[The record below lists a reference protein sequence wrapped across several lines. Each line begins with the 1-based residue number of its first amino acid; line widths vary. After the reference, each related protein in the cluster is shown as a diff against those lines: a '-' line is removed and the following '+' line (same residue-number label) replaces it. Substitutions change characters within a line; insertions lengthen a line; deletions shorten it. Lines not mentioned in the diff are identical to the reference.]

1 MDVSGEVPSS
11 APRPPPVTTV
21 DERPRPTLLR
31 RAVPLVVIAVIII
44 AIVQLAGELDWNE
57 ITAAV
62 GLLQGWQL
70 AVLLVCVG
78 VRQFLNALPLTIYID
93 GIGPLRAM
101 QNQQAAVLFTTVAP
115 PPSDLVLRLRMFRS
129 WGISSTEGLAGT
141 ILNTLAF
148 YIACFGAPLIGA
160 ALFAVTPLVHPAGSL
175 PAVLCGA
182 LSVVLL
188 VLLRLSLRGEAQ
200 AASVGYRAGQLVHR
214 VRRSV
219 DPARWR
225 DSVVDFR
232 RTVSARAWTRFPRA
246 LAALAAMIGV
256 EAGLLVLCVRFVGVT
271 PEQLGALAVVAAF
284 LVAYPLILLP
294 FSGLG
299 LLDAAVIA
307 TLMLQVGVDQGLEPD
322 LVAAFAVWRIGT
334 LLVPLVLGALSL
346 LTWKIQTARQTGER
360 ASGVDSG

>member
-1 MDVSGEVPSS
+1 
-11 APRPPPVTTV
+11 
-21 DERPRPTLLR
+21 
-31 RAVPLVVIAVIII
+31 VPLAVVALIII
-44 AIVQLAGELDWNE
+44 AIVQLAGELDWTE
-57 ITAAV
+57 IAAAV
-62 GLLQGWQL
+62 GLLQGWQA
-70 AVLLVCVG
+70 AVLLVGVG
-78 VRQFLNALPLTIYID
+78 VRQFLNALPLTIYVD

-160 ALFAVTPLVHPAGSL
+160 VLFAVTPLVHPAGIV
-175 PAVLCGA
+175 PAVVSGA

-188 VLLRLSLRGEAQ
+188 VLLRLSLRGEDQ
-200 AASVGYRAGQLVHR
+200 AAAIGYRAGRLVHR

-225 DSVVDFR
+225 DSVVEFR
-232 RTVSARAWTRFPRA
+232 RTLSDRAWTRFPRA
-246 LAALAAMIGV
+246 LAALVAMIGV
-256 EAGLLVLCVRFVGVT
+256 ESGLLVLCVRFVGIT
-271 PEQLGALAVVAAF
+271 PEQIGALAVVAAF

-307 TLMLQVGVDQGLEPD
+307 TLLLQGGVDPAVEPG
-322 LVAAFAVWRIGT
+322 LVAAFVVWRIAT
-334 LLVPLVLGALSL
+334 LLIPLVLGALSL
-346 LTWKIQTARQTGER
+346 LTWRIQTRRQTGE
-360 ASGVDSG
+360 SGGSRVGAG